1 MEVVAEKILRGTN
14 KKQSHT
20 GKDRLSMVLCQLENG
35 PIYNLCHN
43 GYVYSIHEDIES
55 YTVPTR
61 TEITD
66 ESEFDEM
73 DESFKS
79 FFGFNFGDVLPDSFL
94 KHYEEEHGWTEDQVV
109 PIFLGKCVADINE
122 LTNNACEEHVHI
134 VFVKKDGNTDRNYMP
149 YNNITTDE
157 FVETITS
164 GGEEQK
170 KMVVHYINNEGVK
183 TKADVN
189 AVSEIKDL
197 KEFLYKFDN

>member
-1 MEVVAEKILRGTN
+1 MEVVAEKILRGSS
-14 KKQSHT
+14 KQTHT
-20 GKDRLSMVLCQLENG
+20 GKNKLSMVLCKLENG
-35 PIYNLCHN
+35 STYNFCHN
-43 GYVYSIHEDIES
+43 GYVYGIHKYLDTF
-55 YTVPTR
+55 TVPSR
-61 TEITD
+61 TEISE

-79 FFGFNFGDVLPDSFL
+79 FFGFNFGDVLPDAFL
-94 KHYEEEHGWTEDQVV
+94 KHYEGEHGWEENDVV
-109 PIFLGKCVADINE
+109 PIFLGKCIADINE

-134 VFVKKDGNTDRNYMP
+134 VFVRKDGQDEGDYQP
-149 YNNITTDE
+149 YSNITTDD